1 MKGNQSSVYFCY
13 MVECADGS
21 LYTGWT
27 TDPERR
33 IKEHN
38 AGRGALYTKWRGP
51 VNLTYLEEVEDRSTA
66 QRREFAIKKLTR
78 QKKLALIE
86 EYQSIKKP
94 LKNRTEKE

>member
-1 MKGNQSSVYFCY
+1 MNEGQMGYFCY

-38 AGRGALYTKWRGP
+38 AGRGALYTRWRRP
-51 VNLTYLEEVEDRSTA
+51 VELKYVEETADRSAA
-66 QRREFAIKKLTR
+66 QRREYAIKQLTR
-78 QKKLALIE
+78 DKKLQLVQD
-86 EYQSIKKP
+86 YQKQS
-94 LKNRTEKE
+94 

>member
-1 MKGNQSSVYFCY
+1 

-38 AGRGALYTKWRGP
+38 AGRGALYTKWRRP

-66 QRREFAIKKLTR
+66 QRREIAIKKLTR
-78 QKKLALIE
+78 QRKLALIE
-86 EYQSIKKP
+86 EYQNITNSP
-94 LKNRTEKE
+94 D

>member
-1 MKGNQSSVYFCY
+1 MTDPIRQGFYCY

-27 TDPERR
+27 VDPERR

-38 AGRGALYTKWRGP
+38 AGRGALYTRWRRP
-51 VNLTYLEEVEDRSTA
+51 VVLTYLEEVKDRSAA
-66 QRREFAIKKLTR
+66 QKRENSIKKMTR

-86 EYQSIKKP
+86 DYLEKVG
-94 LKNRTEKE
+94 NR

>member
-1 MKGNQSSVYFCY
+1 MTDPMSQGYFCY

-27 TDPERR
+27 VDPERR

-38 AGRGALYTKWRGP
+38 AGRGALYTRWRRP
-51 VNLTYLEEVEDRSTA
+51 VVLTYLEEVQDRSTA
-66 QRREFAIKKLTR
+66 QKRENSIKKMTR

-86 EYQSIKKP
+86 EYLEKGG
-94 LKNRTEKE
+94 NR